1 MKSLTLLACLA
12 CMVSTACASES
23 LTAGQVA
30 AEIKAQG
37 AKATIA
43 KLAADDQWDTL
54 SEHIV
59 DGEPD
64 WIALAPQLAPG
75 SDAGSAEDLGIALAF
90 ALPKRPV
97 EVLHAIDPG
106 NGIVLGVDRVCGM
119 PFIEDTV
126 QDLQGYKRKAIAAVR
141 AVTDSDLQN
150 VRQACIAALGKV
162 D

>member
-1 MKSLTLLACLA
+1 MKSLAMIVCLA
-12 CMVSTACASES
+12 CMASAACASES
-23 LTAGQVA
+23 LTARQVA
-30 AEIKAQG
+30 ARIKAQG

-54 SEHIV
+54 AEHIV
-59 DGEPD
+59 DGDPD

-126 QDLQGYKRKAIAAVR
+126 QDRGGYKRKAVEAVR
-141 AVTDSDLQN
+141 AVTDAGLQD
-150 VRQACIAALGKV
+150 VKRACLAVLDKV